1 MSAALLPELVLPGV
15 VLLPAALAALWP
27 VPALRGTLVRLAP
40 WAAAPAFLLALL
52 ALLGEPAPLSADLPT
67 AATGL
72 VLTLDATGTAF
83 LLLTALLWLMAGV
96 FARRYHAGDPE
107 RDRFFGFFALTM
119 AGNLGLTVAAEAL
132 TFYVFFATMTFSA
145 YGLVVHGRS
154 DEALRAGRVYI
165 VLALV
170 GEILLLAG
178 LMILGSE
185 AGGLGAPGL
194 GFGAELAETW
204 SGMEPGFLGGQAL
217 VASLLVAGFGV
228 KAGLVPLHVW
238 LPLAH
243 PVAPTAASALLSGAM
258 IKAGLL
264 GWLRFLPI
272 HLSLPEV
279 GGALMVVGTVTAFYG
294 IVAGLAQ
301 TDPKTVLA
309 YSSVSQMGTM
319 ALGTG
324 VLLRIPG
331 AAPVALMAVV
341 LYALHHGV
349 AKGALFL
356 GVGVGDRAPS
366 LQTPLLAATL
376 LPALALAGAPFTS
389 GVLAKGLLKEGLAE
403 VGGRWYAMLDPL
415 LLLAAGGTTL
425 LMVRFAVVWADRMTE
440 ARNEDRGAP
449 PPGKPPGADAGG
461 ATGAAP
467 AGARKDG
474 PPRGPGR
481 PDGLGGLP
489 WGLVLPWG
497 ALILAGTLAPLW
509 LPILEPTPGAL
520 PLPGWTQGLPS
531 ALLPVAAGAA
541 LGLAMIWRPRIVGRL
556 AGLHIPPGDLL
567 IAVVRLPG
575 LLGIPR
581 GRKALA
587 GLLGRAAR
595 TLPSPAS
602 LGIRLTGFL
611 ERGAR
616 LDLQWVRGF
625 SLGFLLLG
633 LAALLTIISLG

>member
-1 MSAALLPELVLPGV
+1 VSTALLPELLTAV

-27 VPALRGTLVRLAP
+27 VPALRGTLIRLAP
-40 WAAAPAFLLALL
+40 WAAAPALLLALL
-52 ALLGEPAPLSADLPT
+52 ALLGEDAPLSVELPT

-72 VLTLDATGTAF
+72 AFALDATGAAF
-83 LLLTALLWLMAGV
+83 LFLTALLWLMAGI
-96 FARRYHAGDPE
+96 FARSYHARDGE
-107 RDRFFGFFALTM
+107 RNRFFGFFALTM

-132 TFYVFFATMTFSA
+132 TFYVFFATMTFAA

-154 DEALRAGRVYI
+154 REALRAGRVYI
-165 VLALV
+165 ILALV
-170 GEILLLAG
+170 GEVLLLAG
-178 LMILGSE
+178 LMILGSG

-204 SGMEPGFLGGQAL
+204 SGMEAGFLGGRAL

-264 GWLRFLPI
+264 GWLRFLPT
-272 HLSLPEV
+272 HLPLPEV
-279 GGALMVVGTVTAFYG
+279 GGVLMVVGIVTAFYG
-294 IVAGLAQ
+294 ILAGLAQ

-309 YSSVSQMGTM
+309 YSSVSQMGNM

-324 VLLRIPG
+324 ILLLLPG

-341 LYALHHGV
+341 LYAVHHGV

-356 GVGVGDRAPS
+356 GVGVGDRAPA
-366 LQTPLLAATL
+366 LRTPLLATTL

-389 GVLAKGLLKEGLAE
+389 GVLAKELLKEGLAE
-403 VGGRWYAMLDPL
+403 VGGEWYAILDPL
-415 LLLAAGGTTL
+415 LLLAAGGTAL
-425 LMVRFAVVWADRMTE
+425 LMVRFAVVWAERMWV
-440 ARNEDRGAP
+440 ARMEGTQGAP
-449 PPGKPPGADAGG
+449 
-461 ATGAAP
+461 
-467 AGARKDG
+467 DG
-474 PPRGPGR
+474 PPR
-481 PDGLGGLP
+481 LP

-497 ALILAGTLAPLW
+497 ALILVGALAPLW
-509 LPILEPTPGAL
+509 LPALETTPGAL
-520 PLPGWTQGLPS
+520 SIPGWFQGLPS
-531 ALLPVAAGAA
+531 ALLPVVVGTA
-541 LGLAMIWRPRIVGRL
+541 LGLAIISSPRIAGRL
-556 AGLHIPPGDLL
+556 EGLRIPPGDLL
-567 IAVVRLPG
+567 IPVARLSR
-575 LLGIPR
+575 LLRIPHR
-581 GRKALA
+581 RKALS
-587 GLLGRAAR
+587 GHLGRMAR
-595 TLPSPAS
+595 ALPSLSSPGA
-602 LGIRLTGFL
+602 RLTRSL

-633 LAALLTIISLG
+633 LAVLLTIVSLV